1 MICLIIMITNILKL
15 QIQKNSNSKISFFDD
30 NETEIMYM
38 NYLAVK
44 YIWCF
49 NSNNIITITEDM
61 ELFELLKFLMN
72 QQYIFNDNQILKSYK
87 EKEK

>member
-1 MICLIIMITNILKL
+1 MICLIIMIINILKL

-30 NETEIMYM
+30 NGNEIMYM
-38 NYLAVK
+38 NYLAAE

-61 ELFELLKFLMN
+61 ELFELLKFLMM
-72 QQYIFNDNQILKSYK
+72 LKF
-87 EKEK
+87 